1 MFHQG
6 CGGSVGVAFVFTLSA
21 CAGTRCAIGDW
32 ARDNT
37 CQWEREQPSET
48 EIKGEKEGRELAE
61 ASEWKIH
68 TVAGPKSPSVF
79 ARSPQLQ
86 TAGQGWLC
94 CANEMVGTQTH
105 SHTTHTHETQ
115 ERIVSDAVLSRNH
128 KWAEQESAARHHPS
142 ATTGCSGQHPH
153 DSPPPEKTFCS
164 GNQPTFFLTL
174 RVKWD
179 ATSEFCLLQQFV
191 RVEVELYVVFTS
203 AFWISTALEKKNV
216 GNKKPNAN

>member
-1 MFHQG
+1 MKNSYG
-6 CGGSVGVAFVFTLSA
+6 CRSQKPFCLCQESSASNCWAGVALL
-21 CAGTRCAIGDW
+21 
-32 ARDNT
+32 
-37 CQWEREQPSET
+37 CQWD
-48 EIKGEKEGRELAE
+48 GR
-61 ASEWKIH
+61 H
-68 TVAGPKSPSVF
+68 TDT
-79 ARSPQLQ
+79 L
-86 TAGQGWLC
+86 
-94 CANEMVGTQTH
+94 TH
-105 SHTTHTHETQ
+105 NTHTLTQ

-153 DSPPPEKTFCS
+153 DFPPPEKTFCS

>member
-115 ERIVSDAVLSRNH
+115 ERIVSDVVLSRNH

-153 DSPPPEKTFCS
+153 DFPPLKKPFAVAINPHSFSHCEWS
-164 GNQPTFFLTL
+164 GMQPQ
-174 RVKWD
+174 
-179 ATSEFCLLQQFV
+179 SFV
-191 RVEVELYVVFTS
+191 SYNNLYVLKLNFMS
-203 AFWISTALEKKNV
+203 YLRQPFEYPPHWKK
-216 GNKKPNAN
+216 KM